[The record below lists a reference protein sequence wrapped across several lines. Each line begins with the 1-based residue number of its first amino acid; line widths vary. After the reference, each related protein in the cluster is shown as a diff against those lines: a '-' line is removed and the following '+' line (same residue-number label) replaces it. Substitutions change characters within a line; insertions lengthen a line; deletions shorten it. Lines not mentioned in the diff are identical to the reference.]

1 MLAKSPFRRVR
12 QPVSGLRRALAS
24 LLLLTCACQAIQLP
38 LPATPAPTT
47 SLPTP
52 APVAQAP
59 SIASGDAAASDD
71 GLLTALYERAA
82 PAVVAV
88 SVYAAPGDHA
98 GQKRGSGFLMDAA
111 GHVVTNAHV
120 IRDAARLEVVFHDGR
135 IAPAALRGADGY
147 SDLAL
152 LQVDAAAVAGIDPLA
167 LADSDALR
175 PGQRAVVIGNP
186 FGLNN
191 SMTQGIISATGR
203 QLPPALLGEAGL
215 PQGFSNP
222 AVLQLDARIGPGNS
236 GGPVLNARGEVIGVA
251 TAIRSA
257 GGAFQGVG
265 FAVPA
270 NTLRRVA
277 PELIER
283 GSVRY
288 AWLGIA
294 TQREEDGFGVAALVE
309 DLGLTTNRGVLIDRV
324 HRGSPAQLAGLRG
337 GAERV
342 MLRGVEVCAG
352 GDVIVAIDG
361 HFVDNLD
368 ELLAWLV
375 SYGHPGDEVTL
386 LVVRGEETL
395 ELPLALG
402 ARPRPG
408 DGLPPA
414 DCPDGP

>member
-1 MLAKSPFRRVR
+1 M
-12 QPVSGLRRALAS
+12 
-24 LLLLTCACQAIQLP
+24 
-38 LPATPAPTT
+38 
-47 SLPTP
+47 
-52 APVAQAP
+52 
-59 SIASGDAAASDD
+59 
-71 GLLTALYERAA
+71 TALYERVT
-82 PAVVAV
+82 PAVVAIA
-88 SVYAAPGDHA
+88 VYAAPGDTM
-98 GQKRGSGFLMDAA
+98 GQRRGSGFLIDAM
-111 GHVVTNAHV
+111 GQVVTNAHV

-135 IAPAALRGADGY
+135 IAPATLRGADGS

-152 LQVDAAAVAGIDPLA
+152 LQVDAAAVAGLRPMA

-175 PGQRAVVIGNP
+175 PGQPVVIIGNP
-186 FGLNN
+186 FGLSN
-191 SMTQGIISATGR
+191 SMTRGIISATGR

-222 AVLQLDARIGPGNS
+222 AILQLDARISPGYS
-236 GGPVLNARGEVIGVA
+236 GGPVLNTSGEVIGVA
-251 TAIRSA
+251 SAIRSA
-257 GGAFQGVG
+257 SGAFQGVG

-288 AWLGIA
+288 AWLGIS
-294 TQREEDGFGVAALVE
+294 TQREEDGFSVAALVGP
-309 DLGLTTNRGVLIDRV
+309 LGLTTNKGVLVDRV
-324 HRGSPAQLAGLRG
+324 HRDSPAQLAGLRG
-337 GAERV
+337 GSERV

-352 GDVIVAIDG
+352 GDIIVAIDG
-361 HFVDNLD
+361 HFVNNLD

-395 ELPLALG
+395 ELPLSLG

-408 DGLPPA
+408 DGLAPA
-414 DCPDGP
+414 DCPDDP

>member
-1 MLAKSPFRRVR
+1 M
-12 QPVSGLRRALAS
+12 SGLRRALTS

-38 LPATPAPTT
+38 LPATPAPTP
-47 SLPTP
+47 SRPTP
-52 APVAQAP
+52 AAVADAP
-59 SIASGDAAASDD
+59 LPATRGEAGVADE
-71 GLLTALYERAA
+71 GLLTALYERVA
-82 PAVVAV
+82 PAVVAI
-88 SVYAAPGDHA
+88 SVYAAPGDTM
-98 GQKRGSGFLMDAA
+98 GQKRGSGFLMDAM
-111 GHVVTNAHV
+111 GHIVTNAHV

-135 IAPAALRGADGY
+135 IAPAALRGADGA

-152 LQVDAAAVAGIDPLA
+152 LQVDAAAVAGLSSLV

-175 PGQRAVVIGNP
+175 PGQRVVVIGNP

-203 QLPPALLGEAGL
+203 QLPPALLTDAGL

-222 AVLQLDARIGPGNS
+222 AVLQLDARISSGNS
-236 GGPVLNARGEVIGVA
+236 GGPVVNTRGEVIGVA

-257 GGAFQGVG
+257 GGGFQGVG

-288 AWLGIA
+288 AWLGIS
-294 TQREEDGFGVAALVE
+294 TQREEDGFSVAALVE
-309 DLGLTTNRGVLIDRV
+309 ALGLTTNKGVLIDRV
-324 HRGSPAQLAGLRG
+324 HRDSPAQLAGLRG
-337 GAERV
+337 GSERI

-352 GDVIVAIDG
+352 GDIIVAING
-361 HFVDNLD
+361 HFVNNLD

-395 ELPLALG
+395 ELSLSLG

-408 DGLPPA
+408 DDLAPA
-414 DCPDGP
+414 DCADGP

>member
-1 MLAKSPFRRVR
+1 M
-12 QPVSGLRRALAS
+12 SGLRRALTS

-38 LPATPAPTT
+38 LPASPTPALFQPI
-47 SLPTP
+47 P
-52 APVAQAP
+52 APVADAP
-59 SIASGDAAASDD
+59 LPAARGDAFVADD
-71 GLLTALYERAA
+71 GLLTALYERVA
-82 PAVVAV
+82 PAVVAI
-88 SVYAAPGDHA
+88 SVYAGPDDVA
-98 GQKRGSGFLMDAA
+98 GQKRGSGFLMDAT
-111 GHVVTNAHV
+111 GHIATNAHV

-135 IAPAALRGADGY
+135 IAPATLRGADGY

-152 LQVDAAAVAGIDPLA
+152 LQVDAAAVAGLSPLA

-175 PGQRAVVIGNP
+175 PGQRVIVIGNP

-203 QLPPALLGEAGL
+203 QLPPATLGEAGL
-215 PQGFSNP
+215 PPGFSNP
-222 AVLQLDARIGPGNS
+222 AVLQLDARISPGNS
-236 GGPVLNARGEVIGVA
+236 GGPVLNTHGEVIGVA

-257 GGAFQGVG
+257 GGAYQGVG
-265 FAVPA
+265 FATPA

-288 AWLGIA
+288 AWLGIS
-294 TQREEDGFGVAALVE
+294 TQREEDGFSVAALVE
-309 DLGLTTNRGVLIDRV
+309 ALGLTSNRGVLIDRV
-324 HRGSPAQLAGLRG
+324 HRDSPAQLAGLRG

-352 GDVIVAIDG
+352 GDIIVAING
-361 HFVDNLD
+361 HFVNNLD

-408 DGLPPA
+408 DDLPPA